1 MRNSQLLCSQLLFV
15 SPVLGDSESSACSL
29 TLVTPS
35 NPYTPMSKNYQDYSA
50 CIQPLQEPFPQSRC
64 LETGEVCRGH

>member
-15 SPVLGDSESSACSL
+15 SPVLGDSKSSACSL

-35 NPYTPMSKNYQDYSA
+35 NPYTPMSKNRHYYS
-50 CIQPLQEPFPQSRC
+50 PWK
-64 LETGEVCRGH
+64 

>member
-15 SPVLGDSESSACSL
+15 SSVLGDSESSACSL

-35 NPYTPMSKNYQDYSA
+35 NPYTPMSMNRYNYN
-50 CIQPLQEPFPQSRC
+50 P
-64 LETGEVCRGH
+64 

>member
-15 SPVLGDSESSACSL
+15 SSVLGDSESSACSL

-35 NPYTPMSKNYQDYSA
+35 NPYTPMSKNHHHYS
-50 CIQPLQEPFPQSRC
+50 
-64 LETGEVCRGH
+64 T